1 MRFKEKETINI
12 ILESLFDTYSNRVP
26 DVKKITNA
34 LIDNNIVSNQ
44 SEIIN
49 DHIAFR
55 TMGVNFL
62 GIQ

>member
-44 SEIIN
+44 SELMLLELWALI
-49 DHIAFR
+49 
-55 TMGVNFL
+55 FL
-62 GIQ
+62 GFSH